1 MAVSKADNIMEN
13 MNKSAK
19 HLAEQTLNGAQ
30 KRLSDALEKA
40 EKRLKIETDNLKRQ
54 RISEINAASGVK
66 ISAAENEARAGLF
79 KRREE
84 VRLEVFEEARKRIGE
99 FTQTEKYK
107 DLLIASAKRI
117 REQMEGQCAELI
129 IREADKKCA
138 AEICSYLGNSI
149 TLHIDNSIEL
159 GGITVK
165 SKNGEMMIDDTLDE
179 RLSAEQ
185 KWFMENSGLII
196 E

>member
-129 IREADKKCA
+129 IREADKKYA

-185 KWFMENSGLII
+185 KWFMENSGRVI

>member
-129 IREADKKCA
+129 TREADKKYA

-185 KWFMENSGLII
+185 KWFMENSGLVI

>member
-1 MAVSKADNIMEN
+1 MAVSKADNIMKN

-129 IREADKKCA
+129 IREADKKYA

-185 KWFMENSGLII
+185 KWFMENSGLVI

>member
-19 HLAEQTLNGAQ
+19 RLAEQTLNGAQ

-129 IREADKKCA
+129 IREADKKYA

-185 KWFMENSGLII
+185 KWFMENSGLVI

>member
-129 IREADKKCA
+129 IREADKKYA

-149 TLHIDNSIEL
+149 TLHIDNSIRARRNNRQVE
-159 GGITVK
+159 K
-165 SKNGEMMIDDTLDE
+165 RRNDD
-179 RLSAEQ
+179 RRHP
-185 KWFMENSGLII
+185 
-196 E
+196 

>member
-129 IREADKKCA
+129 IREADKKYV

-185 KWFMENSGLII
+185 KWFMENSGRVI

>member
-129 IREADKKCA
+129 IREADKKYA

>member
-129 IREADKKCA
+129 IREADKKYA

-179 RLSAEQ
+179 RLSAEY
-185 KWFMENSGLII
+185 KCFMENSGLVI

>member
-129 IREADKKCA
+129 IREADKKYA

-185 KWFMENSGLII
+185 KWWKIRDWS
-196 E
+196 

>member
-107 DLLIASAKRI
+107 NLLIASAKRI

-129 IREADKKCA
+129 IREADKKYA

-185 KWFMENSGLII
+185 KWFMENSGLVI

>member
-117 REQMEGQCAELI
+117 REQMEGQCAALI
-129 IREADKKCA
+129 IREADKKYA

-185 KWFMENSGLII
+185 KWFMENSGLVI

>member
-40 EKRLKIETDNLKRQ
+40 EKRFKIETDNLKRQ

-129 IREADKKCA
+129 IREADKKYA

-185 KWFMENSGLII
+185 KWFMENSGLVI

>member
-30 KRLSDALEKA
+30 KRLSDALENA

-129 IREADKKCA
+129 IREADKKYA

-185 KWFMENSGLII
+185 KWFMENSGLVI

>member
-1 MAVSKADNIMEN
+1 MAISKVDSIMEN

-19 HLAEQTLNGAQ
+19 KQAENTVSGAE

-40 EKRLKIETDNLKRQ
+40 KKRFEAETSNLKRQ
-54 RISEINAASGVK
+54 RISEINNESGIK

-84 VRLEVFEEARKRIGE
+84 VRLEVFEQAKREIE
-99 FTQTEKYK
+99 KFTQTDSYK
-107 DLLIASAKRI
+107 QLLISSAKRI

-129 IREADKKCA
+129 LREADKKYA

-149 TLHIDNSIEL
+149 TLHTDNSIEL
-159 GGITVK
+159 GGIIVK
-165 SKNGEMMIDDTLDE
+165 SKNGEMMIDDSLDQ
-179 RLSAEQ
+179 RLSPQQ
-185 KWFMENSGLII
+185 KWFMENSGLVI

>member
-129 IREADKKCA
+129 IREADKKYA

-185 KWFMENSGLII
+185 KWFLENSGLVI

>member
-19 HLAEQTLNGAQ
+19 RLAEQTLNGAQ

-84 VRLEVFEEARKRIGE
+84 VRLEVFEEARKCIGE

-129 IREADKKCA
+129 IREADKKYA

-185 KWFMENSGLII
+185 KWFMENSGLVI

>member
-13 MNKSAK
+13 INKSAK

-129 IREADKKCA
+129 IREADKKYA

-185 KWFMENSGLII
+185 KWFMENSGLVI

>member
-129 IREADKKCA
+129 IREADKKYA

-159 GGITVK
+159 GGTTVK

-185 KWFMENSGLII
+185 KWFMENSGLVI

>member
-40 EKRLKIETDNLKRQ
+40 EKRLKIETENLKRQ

-117 REQMEGQCAELI
+117 RKQMEGQCAELI
-129 IREADKKCA
+129 IREADKKYA

>member
-79 KRREE
+79 KRLEE

-129 IREADKKCA
+129 IREADKKYA

-185 KWFMENSGLII
+185 KWFMENSGLVI

>member
-1 MAVSKADNIMEN
+1 MAVSKADNRMEN

-129 IREADKKCA
+129 IREADKKYA

-185 KWFMENSGLII
+185 KWFMENSGLVI

>member
-129 IREADKKCA
+129 IREADKKYA

-149 TLHIDNSIEL
+149 TLHIDTSIEL

-185 KWFMENSGLII
+185 KWFMENSGLVI

>member
-129 IREADKKCA
+129 IREADKKYA

-185 KWFMENSGLII
+185 KWFMENSGLVI

>member
-40 EKRLKIETDNLKRQ
+40 EKRLKIETDTLKRQ

-129 IREADKKCA
+129 IREADKKYA

-185 KWFMENSGLII
+185 KWFMENSGLVI

>member
-1 MAVSKADNIMEN
+1 MAVSKAENIMEN

-54 RISEINAASGVK
+54 RISEINAASVVK

-129 IREADKKCA
+129 IREADKKYA

-185 KWFMENSGLII
+185 KWFMENSGLVI

>member
-19 HLAEQTLNGAQ
+19 HLAEPTLNGAQ

-129 IREADKKCA
+129 IREADKKYA

-185 KWFMENSGLII
+185 KWFMENSGLVI

>member
-1 MAVSKADNIMEN
+1 MAGSKADNIMEN

-129 IREADKKCA
+129 IREADKKYA

-185 KWFMENSGLII
+185 KWFMENSGLVI

>member
-129 IREADKKCA
+129 IREADKKYA

-159 GGITVK
+159 GGIIVK
-165 SKNGEMMIDDTLDE
+165 SADGEMMIDDSLDE
-179 RLSAEQ
+179 RLSSQQ
-185 KWFMENSGLII
+185 KWFMENSGLVI

>member
-19 HLAEQTLNGAQ
+19 HLAEQTLKGAQ

-129 IREADKKCA
+129 IREADKKYA

-185 KWFMENSGLII
+185 KWFMENSGLVI

>member
-79 KRREE
+79 NRREE

-129 IREADKKCA
+129 IREADKKYA

-185 KWFMENSGLII
+185 KWFMENSGLVI

>member
-54 RISEINAASGVK
+54 RISETNAASGVK

-129 IREADKKCA
+129 IREADKKYA

>member
-117 REQMEGQCAELI
+117 REQMEGPCAELI
-129 IREADKKCA
+129 IREADKKYA

-185 KWFMENSGLII
+185 KWFMENSGLVI

>member
-129 IREADKKCA
+129 IREADKKYA

-165 SKNGEMMIDDTLDE
+165 SKNGEMMIDDTIDE

-185 KWFMENSGLII
+185 KWFMENSGLVI

>member
-117 REQMEGQCAELI
+117 REQMEGRVRRAYHQ
-129 IREADKKCA
+129 RSRQK
-138 AEICSYLGNSI
+138 ICRRNMLLSRQFHNPS
-149 TLHIDNSIEL
+149 HRQFHRARRNNRQVE
-159 GGITVK
+159 K
-165 SKNGEMMIDDTLDE
+165 RRNDD
-179 RLSAEQ
+179 RRHP
-185 KWFMENSGLII
+185 
-196 E
+196 

>member
-107 DLLIASAKRI
+107 NLLIASAKRI
-117 REQMEGQCAELI
+117 REQMEGQCDELI
-129 IREADKKCA
+129 IREADKKYA

-185 KWFMENSGLII
+185 KWFMENSGLVI

>member
-66 ISAAENEARAGLF
+66 ISAAESEARAGLF

-129 IREADKKCA
+129 IREADKKYA

-185 KWFMENSGLII
+185 KWFMENSGLVI

>member
-19 HLAEQTLNGAQ
+19 HLAEQTLSGAQ

-129 IREADKKCA
+129 IREADKKYA

-185 KWFMENSGLII
+185 KWFMENSGLVI

>member
-1 MAVSKADNIMEN
+1 

-129 IREADKKCA
+129 IREADKKYA

-185 KWFMENSGLII
+185 KWFMENSGLVI

>member
-129 IREADKKCA
+129 IREADKKYA

-165 SKNGEMMIDDTLDE
+165 SKSGEMMIDDTLDE

-185 KWFMENSGLII
+185 KWFMENSGLVI